1 MVVEVFDE
9 GKVND
14 VLKRDEI
21 RRPEDT
27 QGVSGVRRDNVGVRR
42 NKLGITRGNLNKD
55 SSEQSLTEV
64 IVDDNEGDLGI
75 EEGILSDD
83 DSTHR
88 DKTLGIERDKY
99 FIDNKNHKGRSNN
112 VIRKTKLP
120 VNVNIPDFDE
130 NDLKSLRNLI
140 VSEKSNRHNNT
151 VKNTSYEH
159 SDVTKDIQNNG
170 TANND
175 DNKNNNNNSDN
186 RKNMKIHYLDAI
198 AEKYGIA
205 NVNNE
210 FVTNADKN
218 SKIIN
223 STNNTDNVDIDY
235 NHYNNSNNDIN
246 NNNNSNDNNNSE
258 TASKNNKNN
267 SNNNNNNEV
276 DHGNEIQ
283 DLLNSIGSL
292 KSKGKEISDE
302 QLTKLKETV
311 QDFLNLKTVTN
322 VKQTKSNGRVVLCL
336 CCVVLQCPF

>member
-9 GKVND
+9 GKVSD

-27 QGVSGVRRDNVGVRR
+27 HGVSGMRRDNVGVRR

-99 FIDNKNHKGRSNN
+99 FIDNKNHQGRSNN

-210 FVTNADKN
+210 FVTSADKN
-218 SKIIN
+218 SNIIN
-223 STNNTDNVDIDY
+223 SNTPTMSTSTTTITTSVTTTTTQ
-235 NHYNNSNNDIN
+235 H

-258 TASKNNKNN
+258 TASKNNKNS
-267 SNNNNNNEV
+267 SNNNNNKR
-276 DHGNEIQ
+276 
-283 DLLNSIGSL
+283 S
-292 KSKGKEISDE
+292 
-302 QLTKLKETV
+302 
-311 QDFLNLKTVTN
+311 
-322 VKQTKSNGRVVLCL
+322 
-336 CCVVLQCPF
+336 